1 MKKEKFIKYLK
12 NELKNEAK
20 TIREAYQDIAID
32 LDVDFEK
39 LSDEEVIQEIQD
51 LDAMTVYDNAYWT
64 AGYTYALQNILRK
77 LNSN

>member
-1 MKKEKFIKYLK
+1 MKEKFIKYLK

-20 TIREAYQDIAID
+20 TIREAYQDIALD

-51 LDAMTVYDNAYWT
+51 LDAMTTYDNAYWT
-64 AGYTYALQNILRK
+64 AGYTYALLTVLNK
-77 LNSN
+77 LNS